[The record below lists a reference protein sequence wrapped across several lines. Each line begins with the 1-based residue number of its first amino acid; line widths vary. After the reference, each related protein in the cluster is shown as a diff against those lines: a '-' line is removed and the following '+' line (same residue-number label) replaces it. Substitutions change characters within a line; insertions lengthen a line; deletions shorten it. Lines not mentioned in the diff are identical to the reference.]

1 MMVCYIN
8 LIVLRVASDIF
19 CLSYRSPGHFEEECD
34 YKKKKKKLKLAIC
47 QHQTGERGQKIYAMY
62 TVLLDEK
69 LD

>member
-1 MMVCYIN
+1 MTSSASPTGPRGT
-8 LIVLRVASDIF
+8 LRRNVIT
-19 CLSYRSPGHFEEECD
+19 
-34 YKKKKKKLKLAIC
+34 KKKKKLKLAIC